1 LKEPKRLREKL
12 PESNDIMKRVIRAK
26 SRDMSEASLGI
37 EEKSMKIIESE
48 IGSHGYNTLQ
58 WNVVRRVIHATAD
71 FDFAKP
77 DKSGIIFSTNAI
89 ENTFE
94 AFKKRRFIVVD
105 VDMVLS
111 GINKKSVA
119 KIGTSVICNISN
131 NEVLKIS
138 KSENKTRSGLAMRY
152 SSKEID
158 GGIIAIGNA
167 PTALYEV
174 IKMIREGA
182 TMPSL
187 VIGIPV
193 GFVSAAE
200 SKFEL
205 SKTNVEFITNIG
217 RKGGSAVASSI
228 INALMLMYFND
239 SNKMN

>member
-1 LKEPKRLREKL
+1 LKGQGRRRKKL
-12 PESNDIMKRVIRAK
+12 AESNDTVKRAIRAY

-37 EEKSMKIIESE
+37 EERSMKIIESE
-48 IGSHGYNTLQ
+48 IGTHGYTTLQ
-58 WNVVRRVIHATAD
+58 WNIVRRVIHATAD
-71 FDFAKP
+71 LDFARP
-77 DKSGIIFSTNAI
+77 DKNKIIFSKNAI
-89 ENTFE
+89 ENAFE
-94 AFKKRRFIVVD
+94 AFKKRSYIVVD

-131 NEVLKIS
+131 KDVVNIS
-138 KSENKTRSGLAMRY
+138 KSENKTRSTVAMRY

-158 GGIIAIGNA
+158 GGIVVIGNA

-174 IKMIREGA
+174 IEMKREDVA
-182 TMPSL
+182 RPLL

-205 SKTNVEFITNIG
+205 SKSNMEFITNIG
-217 RKGGSAVASSI
+217 RKGGSPAASSI
-228 INALMLMYFND
+228 INALMLMYIN
-239 SNKMN
+239 NLN